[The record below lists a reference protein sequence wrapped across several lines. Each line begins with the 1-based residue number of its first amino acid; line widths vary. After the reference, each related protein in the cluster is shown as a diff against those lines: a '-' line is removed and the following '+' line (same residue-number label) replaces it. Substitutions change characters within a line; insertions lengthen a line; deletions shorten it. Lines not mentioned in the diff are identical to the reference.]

1 MGPPGGGANMVTSR
15 FLRHMQI
22 VCMDSFDD
30 ATLTKIFC
38 SILDWHF
45 AKGFDEKIQRLSK
58 VHSAHVLLFSL

>member
-1 MGPPGGGANMVTSR
+1 MITGR

-38 SILDWHF
+38 SILEWHF
-45 AKGFDEKIQRLSK
+45 AKGFDEKVGRLTK
-58 VHSAHVLLFSL
+58 VGANKS

>member
-1 MGPPGGGANMVTSR
+1 MITPR

-45 AKGFDEKIQRLSK
+45 AKGFDANVTRLTKVRQRDVS
-58 VHSAHVLLFSL
+58 